1 MKKVDEFNIVVFGVG
16 GQGVLSV
23 ADVIT
28 KAALAEGYDVRA
40 CELHGLSQ
48 RGGSLQCHIRFGKN
62 IYSPLV
68 RQGYADLIIALDPL
82 EALRACFFASKDKGS
97 IILSNAN
104 QYPPLSYY
112 VTKAKKFSLEE
123 IKQKVKGFSR
133 EQHFVP
139 ATAEVRKLIND
150 VYAINF
156 YLLGYALAHD
166 LIPLK
171 KAGVW
176 KQIKN
181 KIHARFIPANKKV
194 FEAASKK

>member
-1 MKKVDEFNIVVFGVG
+1 MKVDEFNIVVFGVG

-40 CELHGLSQ
+40 CELHGLAQ

-62 IYSPLV
+62 IFSPLV
-68 RQGYADLIIALDPL
+68 RQGYADLIIALEPL
-82 EALRACFFASKDKGS
+82 EALRACIFASKEKGTV
-97 IILSNAN
+97 ILSNADP
-104 QYPPLSYY
+104 YPPLSYY
-112 VTKAKKFSLEE
+112 VTKAKKFSLKE
-123 IKQKVKGFSR
+123 IQQKVKGFSK

-139 ATAEVRKLIND
+139 ATSAVRELIDD

-156 YLLGYALAHD
+156 YLLGYGLAHN

-176 KQIKN
+176 KQITN
-181 KIHARFIPANKKV
+181 KIHPRFIPANKKV